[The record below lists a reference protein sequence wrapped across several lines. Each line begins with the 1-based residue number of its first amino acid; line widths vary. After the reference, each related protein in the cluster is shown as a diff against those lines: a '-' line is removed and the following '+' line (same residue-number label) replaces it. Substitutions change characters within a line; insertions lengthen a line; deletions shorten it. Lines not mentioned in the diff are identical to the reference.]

1 MNTSSILK
9 IVGSGL
15 SQNRKRSS
23 QGRGKVR
30 FIFWDERDN
39 SVTKPQAVITRSIEE
54 CSIEYD
60 AFIFGDVT
68 KPQAVI
74 TRSSQNKDIE
84 LGKAIKLSQNRKRS
98 SQGRGQARKPAL
110 QAAEKGIFEK
120 QTNVFLP
127 HK

>member
-1 MNTSSILK
+1 MSIQSTISDAIWKSQNRKRSSQGRLTKKQVFLIYEA
-9 IVGSGL
+9 L

-23 QGRGKVR
+23 QGR
-30 FIFWDERDN
+30 
-39 SVTKPQAVITRSIEE
+39 VTKKQVFLIYEA
-54 CSIEYD
+54 
-60 AFIFGDVT
+60 
-68 KPQAVI
+68 
-74 TRSSQNKDIE
+74 
-84 LGKAIKLSQNRKRS
+84 LSQNRKRS